1 MNDTNIPENDDFSE
15 DELFQDL
22 KSSGESQE
30 DIPLLSE
37 SDLPDG
43 DDVLAEILEDAP
55 EDTIE
60 DISALV
66 EAPVEAFDPDNTD
79 FLAEVLS
86 DPELSE
92 AISEP
97 ILPEELPD
105 AESGQDVPGEKP
117 SEAECESGE

>member
-15 DELFQDL
+15 DELFRDL

-117 SEAECESGE
+117 S

>member
-15 DELFQDL
+15 DELFRDL

-55 EDTIE
+55 
-60 DISALV
+60 
-66 EAPVEAFDPDNTD
+66 
-79 FLAEVLS
+79 
-86 DPELSE
+86 
-92 AISEP
+92 
-97 ILPEELPD
+97 
-105 AESGQDVPGEKP
+105 
-117 SEAECESGE
+117 